1 MTELKELLGNAPDK
15 TLNIRKENLDL
26 ANIKTLAAANP
37 QRRLDALERR
47 RPGQQEAVWNADA
60 DVKTL
65 IAISKELDDADYFKW
80 APRDHAYWATRPQ
93 SERGVRLHEFIEET
107 GEQKGMK
114 LGFIVG
120 AVVVGF
126 AWMMWG

>member
-1 MTELKELLGNAPDK
+1 MSSPREV
-15 TLNIRKENLDL
+15 I
-26 ANIKTLAAANP
+26 
-37 QRRLDALERR
+37 ERIATIIAKK
-47 RPGQQEAVWNADA
+47 GDD

-93 SERGVRLHEFIEET
+93 SERGVRLHKFIEET